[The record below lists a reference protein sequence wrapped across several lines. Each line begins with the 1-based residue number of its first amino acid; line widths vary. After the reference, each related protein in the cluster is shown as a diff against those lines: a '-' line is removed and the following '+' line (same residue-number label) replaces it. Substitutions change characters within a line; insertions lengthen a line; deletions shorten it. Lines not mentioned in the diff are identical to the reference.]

1 MCPCALRSAGP
12 RRIGRNGSQAAKPN
26 LALPAAGGSAGV
38 RWGEGKRAKAGAQDF
53 GGDADARKPGLVHQ
67 QQRKGRAHLA
77 LRDASATGYVCAE
90 GERARRAAREEGATA
105 AGTGRQGCSGA
116 ACGREGETPEGGG
129 RLAVR
134 KGRRK
139 S

>member
-26 LALPAAGGSAGV
+26 LALPAAGGGAGV
-38 RWGEGKRAKAGAQDF
+38 RWGGGKRAKGGGPDF
-53 GGDADARKPGLVHQ
+53 RGEACGGEPGLVRQ

-77 LRDASATGYVCAE
+77 LRDAGATGYVCAE
-90 GERARRAAREEGATA
+90 GECARRAAGEEGPTA
-105 AGTGRQGCSGA
+105 AGTGRQGRGGA
-116 ACGREGETPEGGG
+116 ACGGEGETPEGGG